1 METTVGSRGHVA
13 FDLNCLKFSAVVY
26 SMFQMLMVAAG
37 HLLIL
42 ALAIFGL
49 RLSHRYISG
58 RFIRFSV
65 HCPTQLAAKGQYEA
79 PPRGWNALLLI
90 IQLIIPRLI
99 FLTAIIGVY
108 YILLNDFELGS
119 TISTWFSQPGW
130 EWKLPVALIT
140 GVFINLIVTVV
151 RLRSRRLREAALK
164 DLEHSHAILIL
175 IGAQALQAVLP
186 LIFAFLV
193 IPMLGLPNNVLALF
207 ERFTLVLVIIFVG
220 IDTLR
225 TLRLVEAKIALRAK
239 IKYGGEERQIRAA
252 ETQYS
257 VMHRLLNVLVVLA
270 TLGTALMVFDSVR
283 AFGAS
288 LLTSA
293 GILGLVAG
301 IAAQRTLQNVFA
313 GLQLAITQPIALGDV
328 VEVENVVGTVEEI
341 TFSFVSVRLRDLRRL
356 ILPVTY
362 FLERPFTNWTRTS
375 AESLTS
381 FSLVL
386 SLGDSLPAIRKQVDE
401 ILRANPLW
409 NGGKREVMIS
419 ELGESSMV
427 VRITLGAANPEIA
440 FQLKS
445 QVQEHILDYLNQF
458 RKGSLLGA
466 VADPKPAMELPETK
480 KPPNL
485 EPVATT
491 AR

>member
-1 METTVGSRGHVA
+1 MG
-13 FDLNCLKFSAVVY
+13 LI
-26 SMFQMLMVAAG
+26 SMWQNVMVAIA
-37 HLLIL
+37 HLLVLFL
-42 ALAIFGL
+42 ALLGL
-49 RLSHRYISG
+49 RLLHRYISR
-58 RFIRFSV
+58 RFAHSSVQCPIR
-65 HCPTQLAAKGQYEA
+65 LAAQGQYEA
-79 PPRGWNALLLI
+79 PPRGWTVLYLVI
-90 IQLIIPRLI
+90 RLIIPRLI
-99 FLTAIIGVY
+99 LLVALVGFYL
-108 YILLNDFELGS
+108 ILIHDFGLRS
-119 TISTWFSQPGW
+119 TFSAWFNKPGW
-130 EWKLPVALIT
+130 EWKLPVAVAI
-140 GVFINLIVTVV
+140 GVCINLIVTVT
-151 RLRSRRLREAALK
+151 RLRSRRLREVALK

-175 IGAQALQAVLP
+175 IGTQALEALLP

-193 IPMLGLPNNVLALF
+193 IPMLGLPNHVVDLF
-207 ERFTLVLVIIFVG
+207 ERLTLVLVIIFVG
-220 IDTLR
+220 VDTLL
-225 TLRLVEAKIALRAK
+225 TLRLVEAKIAHRAK
-239 IKYGGEERQIRAA
+239 RKWGGEERQIRAA

-257 VMHRLLNVLVVLA
+257 VMHRMLNVLVVLA
-270 TLGTALMVFDSVR
+270 TLGAALMVFDQVR

-328 VEVENVVGTVEEI
+328 IEVENVVGTIEEI

-386 SLGDSLPAIRKQVDE
+386 SLDASLPAIRKQLDT
-401 ILRANPLW
+401 ILHANPLW
-409 NGGKREVMIS
+409 NGGKWEVMIS

-445 QVQEHILDYLNQF
+445 QVQEKILDYLNQF
-458 RKGSLLGA
+458 KKGSLIGT
-466 VADPKPAMELPETK
+466 VADPEPAMELPETTNAPK
-480 KPPNL
+480 L
-485 EPVATT
+485 EPVPT
-491 AR
+491 RP

>member
-1 METTVGSRGHVA
+1 MWQNVTV
-13 FDLNCLKFSAVVY
+13 AVV
-26 SMFQMLMVAAG
+26 G
-37 HLLIL
+37 HLLAL
-42 ALAIFGL
+42 FLAIFAL
-49 RLSHRYISG
+49 RFLHRYTARRFHLSG
-58 RFIRFSV
+58 V
-65 HCPTQLAAKGQYEA
+65 HCPTQLAAQGQYEA
-79 PPRGWNALLLI
+79 PPRGLVVLFLM
-90 IQLIIPRLI
+90 IQLVIPRLI
-99 FLTAIIGVY
+99 FLTTIIGSYLILVY
-108 YILLNDFELGS
+108 DFGLWS
-119 TISTWFSQPGW
+119 TISTWFSKPGW
-130 EWKLPVALIT
+130 EWKLPAALAI
-140 GVFINLIVTVV
+140 GVLINLIVTLE

-175 IGAQALQAVLP
+175 VGAQALQAFLP
-186 LIFAFLV
+186 LMFAFLV
-193 IPMLGLPNNVLALF
+193 IPMLGLPIPVVEVF
-207 ERFTLVLVIIFVG
+207 ERLTLVLVIILVG

-225 TLRLVEAKIALRAK
+225 TLRLVEAKITHRAK
-239 IKYGGEERQIRAA
+239 VKWDGEERQIRAA

-257 VMHRLLNVLVVLA
+257 VMHRMLNVLVVLA
-270 TLGTALMVFDSVR
+270 TVGAALMVFDQVR

-328 VEVENVVGTVEEI
+328 VEVENVVGTIEEI

-386 SLGDSLPAIRKQVDE
+386 SLDASLPAIRKQLDT

-409 NGGKREVMIS
+409 NGGKWEVMIS
-419 ELGESSMV
+419 ELGETSMI

-445 QVQEHILDYLNQF
+445 QVQEHILHYLNQF
-458 RKGSLLGA
+458 KKGSLIGA
-466 VADPKPAMELPETK
+466 VAEPIQAVELAEPISSPKLQPATPGS
-480 KPPNL
+480 
-485 EPVATT
+485 
-491 AR
+491 

>member
-1 METTVGSRGHVA
+1 
-13 FDLNCLKFSAVVY
+13 
-26 SMFQMLMVAAG
+26 MFQIVMVAVA

-42 ALAIFGL
+42 LLALFGL
-49 RLSHRYISG
+49 RLLHRYISG
-58 RFIRFSV
+58 RFIRSSV
-65 HCPTQLAAKGQYEA
+65 HCPTQLAAQGQYEA
-79 PPRGWNALLLI
+79 PPHGWIVLDLI
-90 IQLIIPRLI
+90 IRLIIPRLI
-99 FLTAIIGVY
+99 FLTAIIGLY
-108 YILLNDFELGS
+108 QIIIHDFEFGS
-119 TISTWFSQPGW
+119 TISTWFSKPGW
-130 EWKLPVALIT
+130 EWKLPVALTI
-140 GVFINLIVTVV
+140 GVLINLIVTVE
-151 RLRSRRLREAALK
+151 RFRSRRLREAALK

-175 IGAQALQAVLP
+175 IGAQALQALLP

-193 IPMLGLPNNVLALF
+193 IPMLGLPNNVEGLF
-207 ERFTLVLVIIFVG
+207 ERLTLVLVIIFVG

-225 TLRLVEAKIALRAK
+225 TLRLVEAKIAHRAK
-239 IKYGGEERQIRAA
+239 LRSGGEERQIRAA

-257 VMHRLLNVLVVLA
+257 VMHRMLNVLVVLA
-270 TLGTALMVFDSVR
+270 TVGAALMVFDQVR

-301 IAAQRTLQNVFA
+301 VAAQRTLQNVFA

-328 VEVENVVGTVEEI
+328 VEVENVVGTIEEI

-386 SLGDSLPAIRKQVDE
+386 SLHASLPAIRKQVDT

-409 NGGKREVMIS
+409 NGGKWEVMIS

-427 VRITLGAANPEIA
+427 VRISLGAANPEIA

-445 QVQEHILDYLNQF
+445 HVQEHILDYLNQF
-458 RKGSLLGA
+458 KDGSLIGA
-466 VADPKPAMELPETK
+466 VADPKAAMELPEAARPLK
-480 KPPNL
+480 L
-485 EPVATT
+485 EPATT
-491 AR
+491 QP

>member
-1 METTVGSRGHVA
+1 MWQIVIA
-13 FDLNCLKFSAVVY
+13 
-26 SMFQMLMVAAG
+26 AAG

-42 ALAIFGL
+42 VLALFAL
-49 RLSHRYISG
+49 RSLHRYAAQK
-58 RFIRFSV
+58 FLLCSV
-65 HCPTQLAAKGQYEA
+65 HCPTQLATQGHYEA
-79 PPRGWNALLLI
+79 PPRGWIVL
-90 IQLIIPRLI
+90 QLIVRLVIPRLI
-99 FLTAIIGVY
+99 FLAATIGIFL
-108 YILLNDFELGS
+108 ILIYDFGLRS
-119 TISTWFSQPGW
+119 TISTWFSKRGW
-130 EWKLPVALIT
+130 EWKLPIALAI
-140 GVFINLIVTVV
+140 GVLINLIVTVG

-164 DLEHSHAILIL
+164 DLEHSRAILIL
-175 IGAQALQAVLP
+175 TGAQALQALLP

-193 IPMLGLPNNVLALF
+193 IPMLGLPRHAVEIF
-207 ERFTLVLVIIFVG
+207 ERLTLVLVIISLGV
-220 IDTLR
+220 DTLR
-225 TLRLVEAKIALRAK
+225 TLRLVEAKIAHRAK
-239 IKYGGEERQIRAA
+239 LKSGGEERQVRAA

-257 VMHRLLNVLVVLA
+257 VMHRMLNVLVVLA
-270 TLGTALMVFDSVR
+270 TLGAALMVFDQVR

-301 IAAQRTLQNVFA
+301 VAAQRTLQNVFA

-386 SLGDSLPAIRKQVDE
+386 ALGASLPAIRKQVE
-401 ILRANPLW
+401 SILAANPLW
-409 NGGKREVMIS
+409 KGGKWEVMIS
-419 ELGESSMV
+419 ELGETSMV
-427 VRITLGAANPEIA
+427 VRITLGAPNPEIA

-445 QVQEHILDYLNQF
+445 HVQEHILDYLNEF
-458 RKGSLLGA
+458 KKGSLIGA
-466 VADPKPAMELPETK
+466 VADPKPGVELTEAAVPATLEPETVR
-480 KPPNL
+480 P
-485 EPVATT
+485 
-491 AR
+491 

>member
-1 METTVGSRGHVA
+1 MWQIALVVA
-13 FDLNCLKFSAVVY
+13 C
-26 SMFQMLMVAAG
+26 

-42 ALAIFGL
+42 FLVVFGL
-49 RLSHRYISG
+49 RLLERYTAS
-58 RFIRFSV
+58 RFIHSGV
-65 HCPTQLAAKGQYEA
+65 HCPTFLATQGQYEA
-79 PPRGWNALLLI
+79 PPRGRLVLILLI
-90 IQLIIPRLI
+90 RLLIPRLI
-99 FLTAIIGVY
+99 FLAAIVGPY
-108 YILLNDFELGS
+108 FILIYDFGLRS
-119 TISTWFSQPGW
+119 AISTWFNKPGW
-130 EWKLPVALIT
+130 EWRLPVALAI
-140 GVFINLIVTVV
+140 GVSINLIVTLE
-151 RLRSRRLREAALK
+151 RLRSSRLREAALK
-164 DLEHSHAILIL
+164 DLEHSHAILL
-175 IGAQALQAVLP
+175 LVGAQALQALLP
-186 LIFAFLV
+186 LMFAFLV
-193 IPMLGLPNNVLALF
+193 LPMLGLPNPVVEIFARL
-207 ERFTLVLVIIFVG
+207 TLVLVIIFVG
-220 IDTLR
+220 FDTLR
-225 TLRLVEAKIALRAK
+225 TLRLVEAKIAHRAK
-239 IKYGGEERQIRAA
+239 LKWDGEERQIRAA

-257 VMHRLLNVLVVLA
+257 VMHRMLNVLVVLA
-270 TLGTALMVFDSVR
+270 TVGAALMVFDQVR

-328 VEVENVVGTVEEI
+328 VEVENVVGTIEEI

-386 SLGDSLPAIRKQVDE
+386 SLDASLPAIRKQVDT

-409 NGGKREVMIS
+409 NGGKWEVMIS
-419 ELGESSMV
+419 ELGETSMI

-458 RKGSLLGA
+458 KKGSLIGA
-466 VADPKPAMELPETK
+466 VADPMPAMELAEPASSAK
-480 KPPNL
+480 L
-485 EPVATT
+485 EPATPT
-491 AR
+491 S

>member
-1 METTVGSRGHVA
+1 MWQIVLVV
-13 FDLNCLKFSAVVY
+13 FS
-26 SMFQMLMVAAG
+26 

-42 ALAIFGL
+42 FSVLFGL
-49 RLSHRYISG
+49 RLLQRYTAR
-58 RFIRFSV
+58 RFVLAGV
-65 HCPTQLAAKGQYEA
+65 HCPTELAAQGQYEA
-79 PPRGWNALLLI
+79 PPRGWVVLYLMIHLI
-90 IQLIIPRLI
+90 VPRLI
-99 FLTAIIGVY
+99 FLTAAIGSYLILVY
-108 YILLNDFELGS
+108 DFGLWS
-119 TISTWFSQPGW
+119 TIATWFSKPGW
-130 EWKLPVALIT
+130 EWKLPVALAI
-140 GVFINLIVTVV
+140 GVLINLIATLE

-175 IGAQALQAVLP
+175 VGAQALQALLP
-186 LIFAFLV
+186 LMFAFV
-193 IPMLGLPNNVLALF
+193 VMPMLGLPNPVLEIF
-207 ERFTLVLVIIFVG
+207 ERLTLVLVIIFVG

-225 TLRLVEAKIALRAK
+225 TLRLVEAKITYRAK
-239 IKYGGEERQIRAA
+239 LKWDGEERQIRAA

-257 VMHRLLNVLVVLA
+257 VMHRMLNVLVVLA
-270 TLGTALMVFDSVR
+270 TLGAALMVFDQVR

-328 VEVENVVGTVEEI
+328 VEVENVVGTIEEI

-386 SLGDSLPAIRKQVDE
+386 SLDASLPAIRKQLDT

-409 NGGKREVMIS
+409 NGGKWEVMIS
-419 ELGESSMV
+419 ELGETSMI

-445 QVQEHILDYLNQF
+445 QVQEHILHYLNQF
-458 RKGSLLGA
+458 KKGSLIGA
-466 VADPKPAMELPETK
+466 VPEPIPAVELAEPIGPPKLQPATP
-480 KPPNL
+480 
-485 EPVATT
+485 AS
-491 AR
+491 

>member
-1 METTVGSRGHVA
+1 MWQIV
-13 FDLNCLKFSAVVY
+13 
-26 SMFQMLMVAAG
+26 MVAIS

-42 ALAIFGL
+42 SLVLFGL
-49 RLSHRYISG
+49 RLSHRYISS
-58 RFIRFSV
+58 RFIRSGI

-79 PPRGWNALLLI
+79 PPRGWTVLYLT

-99 FLTAIIGVY
+99 FLTVIIGFY
-108 YILLNDFELGS
+108 LILIRDFDLRS
-119 TISTWFSQPGW
+119 TISTWFSKPGW
-130 EWKLPVALIT
+130 EWKLPVALAI
-140 GVFINLIVTVV
+140 GVLINLIATVG

-175 IGAQALQAVLP
+175 TGAQALQALLP
-186 LIFAFLV
+186 LMFAFLV
-193 IPMLGLPNNVLALF
+193 IPMLGLPSHVEGFF
-207 ERFTLVLVIIFVG
+207 ERFTLVLVIISVG

-225 TLRLVEAKIALRAK
+225 TLRLVEAKIAHRAK
-239 IKYGGEERQIRAA
+239 LKWGGEERQIRAA

-257 VMHRLLNVLVVLA
+257 VMHRMLNVLVVLA
-270 TLGTALMVFDSVR
+270 TVGAALMVFDQVR

-301 IAAQRTLQNVFA
+301 VAAQRTLQNVFA

-328 VEVENVVGTVEEI
+328 IEVENVVGTIEEI

-386 SLGDSLPAIRKQVDE
+386 SLAASLPSIRKQVDT
-401 ILRANPLW
+401 ILRANPL
-409 NGGKREVMIS
+409 
-419 ELGESSMV
+419 
-427 VRITLGAANPEIA
+427 
-440 FQLKS
+440 
-445 QVQEHILDYLNQF
+445 
-458 RKGSLLGA
+458 
-466 VADPKPAMELPETK
+466 
-480 KPPNL
+480 
-485 EPVATT
+485 
-491 AR
+491 

>member
-1 METTVGSRGHVA
+1 MWQIVTV
-13 FDLNCLKFSAVVY
+13 AVV
-26 SMFQMLMVAAG
+26 G
-37 HLLIL
+37 HLL
-42 ALAIFGL
+42 AVFLAIFVL
-49 RLSHRYISG
+49 RFLQRYTAS
-58 RFIRFSV
+58 RFIHSGV
-65 HCPTQLAAKGQYEA
+65 HCPTALAAQGEYEA
-79 PPRGWNALLLI
+79 PPRGWAVLYLMIHLI
-90 IQLIIPRLI
+90 LPRLI
-99 FLTAIIGVY
+99 FLTATIGSFLILVY
-108 YILLNDFELGS
+108 DFGLMS
-119 TISTWFSQPGW
+119 TISTWFSKPGW
-130 EWKLPVALIT
+130 EWKLPAALAI
-140 GVFINLIVTVV
+140 GVLINLIVTLE

-164 DLEHSHAILIL
+164 DLEHSHAILLL
-175 IGAQALQAVLP
+175 IGAQALQALLP
-186 LIFAFLV
+186 LMFAFLV
-193 IPMLGLPNNVLALF
+193 IPMLGLPNPVVEVF
-207 ERFTLVLVIIFVG
+207 ERLTLVLVIILVG

-225 TLRLVEAKIALRAK
+225 TLRLFEAKIAHRAK
-239 IKYGGEERQIRAA
+239 LKWDGEERQIRAA

-257 VMHRLLNVLVVLA
+257 VMHRMLNVLVVLA
-270 TLGTALMVFDSVR
+270 TVGAALMVFDQVR

-328 VEVENVVGTVEEI
+328 VEVENVVGTIEEI

-386 SLGDSLPAIRKQVDE
+386 SLDASLPAIRRQVDT

-409 NGGKREVMIS
+409 NGGKWEVMIS
-419 ELGESSMV
+419 ELGETSMI

-458 RKGSLLGA
+458 KKGALIGA
-466 VADPKPAMELPETK
+466 VADPIPAMELA
-480 KPPNL
+480 
-485 EPVATT
+485 EPTNSPKMEPATP
-491 AR
+491 AQVGRSSA

>member
-1 METTVGSRGHVA
+1 MWQSAMVA
-13 FDLNCLKFSAVVY
+13 VLHLLLLAVVL
-26 SMFQMLMVAAG
+26 FV
-37 HLLIL
+37 
-42 ALAIFGL
+42 FR
-49 RLSHRYISG
+49 RLHRYVSSRYLG
-58 RFIRFSV
+58 AAV
-65 HCPTQLAAKGQYEA
+65 HCPTQLAAQGQYEA
-79 PPRGWNALLLI
+79 PPRGWIVVFLI
-90 IQLIIPRLI
+90 IRLIVPRLI
-99 FLTAIIGVY
+99 FLTAIIGFY
-108 YILLNDFELGS
+108 LILILDFGLRS
-119 TISTWFSQPGW
+119 TISAWFNKPGW
-130 EWKLPVALIT
+130 EWKLPIALAI
-140 GVFINLIVTVV
+140 GVLINLVATVE

-164 DLEHSHAILIL
+164 DLEHSRAILIL
-175 IGAQALQAVLP
+175 TGAQALQALLP
-186 LIFAFLV
+186 LAFAFLV
-193 IPMLGLPNNVLALF
+193 IPMLGLPDQVVGLF
-207 ERFTLVLVIIFVG
+207 ERLTLVLVIFSVG

-225 TLRLVEAKIALRAK
+225 TLRLVEAKIAHRAK
-239 IKYGGEERQIRAA
+239 TKSGGEERQIRAA

-270 TLGTALMVFDSVR
+270 TVGAALMVFDQVR

-301 IAAQRTLQNVFA
+301 VAAQRTLQNVFA

-328 VEVENVVGTVEEI
+328 IEVENVVGTIEEI

-386 SLGDSLPAIRKQVDE
+386 SLDASLPAIRKQLE
-401 ILRANPLW
+401 TILRDNPLW
-409 NGGKREVMIS
+409 NGGKWEVMIS

-445 QVQEHILDYLNQF
+445 QVQERVLDYLNQF
-458 RKGSLLGA
+458 RKGSVLGA
-466 VADPKPAMELPETK
+466 VVEPSPTKEPPEPS

-485 EPVATT
+485 ETAATKS
-491 AR
+491 

>member
-1 METTVGSRGHVA
+1 MWQIV
-13 FDLNCLKFSAVVY
+13 LLAV
-26 SMFQMLMVAAG
+26 S

-42 ALAIFGL
+42 ILALFGL
-49 RLSHRYISG
+49 RLSHRYTAV
-58 RFIRFSV
+58 RFIRSGV
-65 HCPTQLAAKGQYEA
+65 HCPTELAARGQYEE
-79 PPRGWNALLLI
+79 PPRGWIVLNLI

-99 FLTAIIGVY
+99 FLTATIGVY
-108 YILLNDFELGS
+108 LILIYDFGLRS
-119 TISTWFSQPGW
+119 TISTWFSKPGW
-130 EWKLPVALIT
+130 EWKLPVALVI
-140 GVFINLIVTVV
+140 GVLINLIVTLE

-164 DLEHSHAILIL
+164 DLEHSHSILIL
-175 IGAQALQAVLP
+175 TGAQALLP
-186 LIFAFLV
+186 LVFAFLV
-193 IPMLGLPNNVLALF
+193 IPMLGLPNPAVELF
-207 ERFTLVLVIIFVG
+207 ERFTLVLVIISVG

-225 TLRLVEAKIALRAK
+225 TLRLVEAKIAHRAK
-239 IKYGGEERQIRAA
+239 LKWGGEERQIRAA

-257 VMHRLLNVLVVLA
+257 VMHRMLNVLVVLA
-270 TLGTALMVFDSVR
+270 TVGAALMVFDQVR

-293 GILGLVAG
+293 GIVGLVAG

-328 VEVENVVGTVEEI
+328 VEVENVVGTIEEI

-386 SLGDSLPAIRKQVDE
+386 SLDASLPAIRKQVDR

-409 NGGKREVMIS
+409 NGGKWEVMIS
-419 ELGESSMV
+419 ELGETSMV

-458 RKGSLLGA
+458 KKGSLIGA
-466 VADPKPAMELPETK
+466 LADPKPAMELSETTN
-480 KPPNL
+480 PPNT
-485 EPVATT
+485 EPATT
-491 AR
+491 VP

>member
-1 METTVGSRGHVA
+1 MWQIVLVA
-13 FDLNCLKFSAVVY
+13 IS
-26 SMFQMLMVAAG
+26 
-37 HLLIL
+37 HLLLLLL
-42 ALAIFGL
+42 ALFGL
-49 RLSHRYISG
+49 QLLRRYTAG
-58 RFIRFSV
+58 RFIQSHI
-65 HCPTQLAAKGQYEA
+65 HCPTELATQGQYEA
-79 PPRGWNALLLI
+79 PPRGWIVLRLI
-90 IQLIIPRLI
+90 IQLVLPRLI
-99 FLTAIIGVY
+99 FLTAIIGSY
-108 YILLNDFELGS
+108 FIFIYDFGLRS
-119 TISTWFSQPGW
+119 TISAWFSKTGW
-130 EWKLPVALIT
+130 EWKLPVALAI
-140 GVFINLIVTVV
+140 GVLINLIVTLQ

-175 IGAQALQAVLP
+175 TGAQALQALLP

-193 IPMLGLPNNVLALF
+193 LPMLGLPDHILALL
-207 ERFTLVLVIIFVG
+207 ERLTLVLVIITLG

-225 TLRLVEAKIALRAK
+225 TLRLVEAKIAHRAK
-239 IKYGGEERQIRAA
+239 RKSGGEERQMRAA

-257 VMHRLLNVLVVLA
+257 VMHRMLNVLVVLA
-270 TLGTALMVFDSVR
+270 TLGAALMVFDQVR

-301 IAAQRTLQNVFA
+301 VAAQRTLQNVFA

-328 VEVENVVGTVEEI
+328 VEVENVVGTIEEI

-381 FSLVL
+381 FSLIL
-386 SLGDSLPAIRKQVDE
+386 SLDASLPAIRKQVE
-401 ILRANPLW
+401 TILRANPLW
-409 NGGKREVMIS
+409 NGGKWEVMIS
-419 ELGESSMV
+419 ELGETSMV

-458 RKGSLLGA
+458 KKGALIGA
-466 VADPKPAMELPETK
+466 VADPKPATELAETIA
-480 KPPNL
+480 PNL
-485 EPVATT
+485 EPTNA
-491 AR
+491 AS

>member
-1 METTVGSRGHVA
+1 
-13 FDLNCLKFSAVVY
+13 
-26 SMFQMLMVAAG
+26 MLQILVAAA

-42 ALAIFGL
+42 FLALSGL
-49 RLSHRYISG
+49 RLAY
-58 RFIRFSV
+58 RFLSERFLRTNV
-65 HCPTQLAAKGQYEA
+65 HCPTELAAKGQYEA
-79 PPRGWNALLLI
+79 PPRGWVALYLTIRLI
-90 IQLIIPRLI
+90 VPRLI
-99 FLTAIIGVY
+99 FLIAIIGLFQIV
-108 YILLNDFELGS
+108 IHDFHLRS
-119 TISTWFSQPGW
+119 AIATWFNKPGW
-130 EWKLPVALIT
+130 EWKLPVALAI
-140 GVFINLIVTVV
+140 GVLINLIVTVG

-175 IGAQALQAVLP
+175 TGAQALQAFLP

-193 IPMLGLPNNVLALF
+193 IPMLGFPNHVVSLF
-207 ERFTLVLVIIFVG
+207 ERLTLVLVIVFVG

-225 TLRLVEAKIALRAK
+225 TLRLIEAKIAHRAK
-239 IKYGGEERQIRAA
+239 IKCGGEERQIRVA

-257 VMHRLLNVLVVLA
+257 VMHRMLYVLVILA
-270 TLGTALMVFDSVR
+270 TIGAALMVFDQVR

-301 IAAQRTLQNVFA
+301 VTAQRTLQNVFA

-328 VEVENVVGTVEEI
+328 VEVENVVGTIEEI
-341 TFSFVSVRLRDLRRL
+341 TFSFVSVRLQDLRRL

-362 FLERPFTNWTRTS
+362 FLEKPFTNWTRTS

-386 SLGDSLPAIRKQVDE
+386 SLDASLAAIRKQVE
-401 ILRANPLW
+401 RILRANPLW
-409 NGGKREVMIS
+409 TDGKWEVMIS

-445 QVQEHILDYLNQF
+445 QVQEHILGYLNEF
-458 RKGSLLGA
+458 KKGSLIGA
-466 VADPKPAMELPETK
+466 VADPKVEMEE
-480 KPPNL
+480 
-485 EPVATT
+485 VA
-491 AR
+491 AAPSSEKV

>member
-1 METTVGSRGHVA
+1 MWQIIAVA
-13 FDLNCLKFSAVVY
+13 VF
-26 SMFQMLMVAAG
+26 
-37 HLLIL
+37 HLFLL
-42 ALAIFGL
+42 SLVLFGL
-49 RLSHRYISG
+49 RLSHRYLSG
-58 RFIRFSV
+58 RFVRFSI
-65 HCPTQLAAKGQYEA
+65 HCPTQLAAKGEYEA
-79 PPRGWNALLLI
+79 PPRGWTVLYLI
-90 IQLIIPRLI
+90 IQLIIHRLI
-99 FLTAIIGVY
+99 FLTLVIGFY
-108 YILLNDFELGS
+108 LILIHDFDLRS
-119 TISTWFSQPGW
+119 TISTWFSKSGW
-130 EWKLPVALIT
+130 EWKLPAALAI
-140 GVFINLIVTVV
+140 GVLINLIATVG
-151 RLRSRRLREAALK
+151 RLSSRRLREAALK

-175 IGAQALQAVLP
+175 TGAQALQALLP
-186 LIFAFLV
+186 LMFAFLV
-193 IPMLGLPNNVLALF
+193 IPMLGLPNHVEGLF
-207 ERFTLVLVIIFVG
+207 ERLTLVLVIISVG

-225 TLRLVEAKIALRAK
+225 TLRLVEAKIAHRAK
-239 IKYGGEERQIRAA
+239 KKSGGEERQFRAA

-257 VMHRLLNVLVVLA
+257 VMHRLLNVLVALA
-270 TLGTALMVFDSVR
+270 TVGAALMVFDQVR

-328 VEVENVVGTVEEI
+328 VEVENVVGTIEEI

-386 SLGDSLPAIRKQVDE
+386 SLDASLPAIRNQVE
-401 ILRANPLW
+401 TILRTNPLW
-409 NGGKREVMIS
+409 NGGKWEVMIS

-445 QVQEHILDYLNQF
+445 QVQERILDYLNQF
-458 RKGSLLGA
+458 KKGSLIGA
-466 VADPKPAMELPETK
+466 LVEPEPAMELPTTN
-480 KPPNL
+480 PANL
-485 EPVATT
+485 EPAT
-491 AR
+491 AQP

>member
-1 METTVGSRGHVA
+1 MWQIVFVA
-13 FDLNCLKFSAVVY
+13 L
-26 SMFQMLMVAAG
+26 G

-42 ALAIFGL
+42 FLALLGL
-49 RLSHRYISG
+49 RLLHRYTAS
-58 RFIRFSV
+58 RFIHCGI

-79 PPRGWNALLLI
+79 PPRGWNVLHLI
-90 IQLIIPRLI
+90 IHLIIPRLN
-99 FLTAIIGVY
+99 FLTATIGSFL
-108 YILLNDFELGS
+108 ILIYDFGLRP
-119 TISTWFSQPGW
+119 TVSTWFSKPGW
-130 EWKLPVALIT
+130 EWKLPVALAI
-140 GVFINLIVTVV
+140 GVLINLVVTVE
-151 RLRSRRLREAALK
+151 RLRSSRLREAAMQ

-175 IGAQALQAVLP
+175 VGAQALQALLP
-186 LIFAFLV
+186 LAFAFLV
-193 IPMLGLPNNVLALF
+193 MPMLGLPKPVLDFF

-220 IDTLR
+220 IDSLR
-225 TLRLVEAKIALRAK
+225 TLRLVEAKIARRAK
-239 IKYGGEERQIRAA
+239 VKWGGEERQVRAA

-257 VMHRLLNVLVVLA
+257 VMHRMLNVLIILA
-270 TLGTALMVFDSVR
+270 TVGAALMVFDDVR

-328 VEVENVVGTVEEI
+328 IEVENVVGTIEEI

-386 SLGDSLPAIRKQVDE
+386 SLDASLPAIRQQVDT
-401 ILRANPLW
+401 ILHANPLW
-409 NGGKREVMIS
+409 NGGKWEVMIS
-419 ELGESSMV
+419 ELGETSMV

-458 RKGSLLGA
+458 KKGSLIGA
-466 VADPKPAMELPETK
+466 VADPKAPLELAGTTN
-480 KPPNL
+480 PPKL
-485 EPVATT
+485 EPATS
-491 AR
+491 AS

>member
-1 METTVGSRGHVA
+1 MWQILTV
-13 FDLNCLKFSAVVY
+13 VV
-26 SMFQMLMVAAG
+26 VG
-37 HLLIL
+37 HLLAL
-42 ALAIFGL
+42 FLAIFAL
-49 RLSHRYISG
+49 RFLQRYTASKFLLSG
-58 RFIRFSV
+58 V
-65 HCPTQLAAKGQYEA
+65 HCPTALAAQGEYEA
-79 PPRGWNALLLI
+79 PPRGWAVLYLVIN
-90 IQLIIPRLI
+90 LIIPRLI
-99 FLTAIIGVY
+99 FLTATIGSFLILVY
-108 YILLNDFELGS
+108 DFGLMS
-119 TISTWFSQPGW
+119 TFSTWFSKPGW
-130 EWKLPVALIT
+130 EWKLPAALAI
-140 GVFINLIVTVV
+140 GVLINLIVTVE

-175 IGAQALQAVLP
+175 IGAQALQALLP
-186 LIFAFLV
+186 LMFVFLF
-193 IPMLGLPNNVLALF
+193 IPMLGLPNPVLDIF
-207 ERFTLVLVIIFVG
+207 ERLTLVLVIILVG

-225 TLRLVEAKIALRAK
+225 TLRLFEAKIAHRAK
-239 IKYGGEERQIRAA
+239 LKWDGEERQIRAA

-257 VMHRLLNVLVVLA
+257 VMHRMLNVLVVLA
-270 TLGTALMVFDSVR
+270 TVGSALMVFDQVR

-328 VEVENVVGTVEEI
+328 VEVENVVGTIEEI

-386 SLGDSLPAIRKQVDE
+386 SLDASLPAIRKQVDT

-409 NGGKREVMIS
+409 NGGKWEVMIS
-419 ELGESSMV
+419 ELGETSMN
-427 VRITLGAANPEIA
+427 VRIALGAANPEIA

-458 RKGSLLGA
+458 KKGSLIGA
-466 VADPKPAMELPETK
+466 VADPNPAMELAEPTK
-480 KPPNL
+480 SAKL
-485 EPVATT
+485 EPATP
-491 AR
+491 AQVGRSSA

>member
-1 METTVGSRGHVA
+1 M
-13 FDLNCLKFSAVVY
+13 
-26 SMFQMLMVAAG
+26 
-37 HLLIL
+37 
-42 ALAIFGL
+42 ALAI
-49 RLSHRYISG
+49 
-58 RFIRFSV
+58 
-65 HCPTQLAAKGQYEA
+65 
-79 PPRGWNALLLI
+79 
-90 IQLIIPRLI
+90 
-99 FLTAIIGVY
+99 GV
-108 YILLNDFELGS
+108 L
-119 TISTWFSQPGW
+119 
-130 EWKLPVALIT
+130 
-140 GVFINLIVTVV
+140 INLIATLE

-175 IGAQALQAVLP
+175 VGAQALQALLP
-186 LIFAFLV
+186 LMFAFV
-193 IPMLGLPNNVLALF
+193 VMPMLGLPNPVLEIF
-207 ERFTLVLVIIFVG
+207 ERLTLVLVIIFVG

-225 TLRLVEAKIALRAK
+225 TLRLVEAKITHRAK
-239 IKYGGEERQIRAA
+239 LKWDGEERQIRAA

-257 VMHRLLNVLVVLA
+257 VMHRMLNVLVVLA
-270 TLGTALMVFDSVR
+270 TPGAALMVFDQVR

-328 VEVENVVGTVEEI
+328 VEVENVVGTIEEI

-362 FLERPFTNWTRTS
+362 FLERPLTNWTRTS

-386 SLGDSLPAIRKQVDE
+386 SLDASLPAIRKQLDT

-409 NGGKREVMIS
+409 NGGKWEVMIS
-419 ELGESSMV
+419 ELGETSMI

-445 QVQEHILDYLNQF
+445 QVQEHILHYLNQF
-458 RKGSLLGA
+458 KKGSLIGA
-466 VADPKPAMELPETK
+466 VAEPIPAVELAEPIGPPKLQPATP
-480 KPPNL
+480 
-485 EPVATT
+485 AS
-491 AR
+491 

>member
-1 METTVGSRGHVA
+1 M
-13 FDLNCLKFSAVVY
+13 
-26 SMFQMLMVAAG
+26 
-37 HLLIL
+37 
-42 ALAIFGL
+42 
-49 RLSHRYISG
+49 
-58 RFIRFSV
+58 
-65 HCPTQLAAKGQYEA
+65 
-79 PPRGWNALLLI
+79 
-90 IQLIIPRLI
+90 
-99 FLTAIIGVY
+99 
-108 YILLNDFELGS
+108 
-119 TISTWFSQPGW
+119 
-130 EWKLPVALIT
+130 
-140 GVFINLIVTVV
+140 
-151 RLRSRRLREAALK
+151 
-164 DLEHSHAILIL
+164 
-175 IGAQALQAVLP
+175 
-186 LIFAFLV
+186 
-193 IPMLGLPNNVLALF
+193 
-207 ERFTLVLVIIFVG
+207 
-220 IDTLR
+220 
-225 TLRLVEAKIALRAK
+225 
-239 IKYGGEERQIRAA
+239 
-252 ETQYS
+252 
-257 VMHRLLNVLVVLA
+257 LVVLA

-427 VRITLGAANPEIA
+427 VRITWVPLTQRSHSSSSHRYKSIFWIILINSGKAHFLARLPIQNP
-440 FQLKS
+440 QWSCQK
-445 QVQEHILDYLNQF
+445 QKNH
-458 RKGSLLGA
+458 R
-466 VADPKPAMELPETK
+466 T
-480 KPPNL
+480 
-485 EPVATT
+485 
-491 AR
+491 

>member
-1 METTVGSRGHVA
+1 MWQIVFVA
-13 FDLNCLKFSAVVY
+13 L
-26 SMFQMLMVAAG
+26 G

-42 ALAIFGL
+42 LLALLGL
-49 RLSHRYISG
+49 RLLHHYTTN
-58 RFIRFSV
+58 RFIHSGV

-79 PPRGWNALLLI
+79 PPRGWSVLYLI
-90 IQLIIPRLI
+90 VHLIIPRLM
-99 FLTAIIGVY
+99 FLTATIGSFL
-108 YILLNDFELGS
+108 ILIYDFGLRS
-119 TISTWFSQPGW
+119 TISTWFSKAGW
-130 EWKLPVALIT
+130 EWKLPVALAI
-140 GVFINLIVTVV
+140 GVLINLIVTVE
-151 RLRSRRLREAALK
+151 RFRSSRLREAALK

-175 IGAQALQAVLP
+175 VGAQALQALLP
-186 LIFAFLV
+186 LAFAFLV
-193 IPMLGLPNNVLALF
+193 IPMLGLPKPVLDFF
-207 ERFTLVLVIIFVG
+207 ERFTLILVIIFVG
-220 IDTLR
+220 IDSLR
-225 TLRLVEAKIALRAK
+225 TLQLVEAKIARRAK
-239 IKYGGEERQIRAA
+239 LKWGGEERQIRAA

-257 VMHRLLNVLVVLA
+257 VMHRMLNVLIILA
-270 TLGTALMVFDSVR
+270 TVGAALMVFDQVR

-328 VEVENVVGTVEEI
+328 IEVENVVGTIEEI

-386 SLGDSLPAIRKQVDE
+386 SLDASLPAIRKQVE
-401 ILRANPLW
+401 TILHANPLW
-409 NGGKREVMIS
+409 KGGKWEVMIS
-419 ELGESSMV
+419 ELGETSMV
-427 VRITLGAANPEIA
+427 VRITLGAPNPEIA

-445 QVQEHILDYLNQF
+445 HVQEHILDYLNQF
-458 RKGSLLGA
+458 KKGSLIGA
-466 VADPKPAMELPETK
+466 VADPKPPMELAETTN
-480 KPPNL
+480 PPKL
-485 EPVATT
+485 EP
-491 AR
+491 ARSAS